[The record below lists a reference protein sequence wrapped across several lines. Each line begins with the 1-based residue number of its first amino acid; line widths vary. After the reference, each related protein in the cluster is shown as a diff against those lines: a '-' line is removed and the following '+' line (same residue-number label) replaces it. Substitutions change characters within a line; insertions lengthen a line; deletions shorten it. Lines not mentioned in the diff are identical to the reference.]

1 MRKNK
6 FFMGMLFILGL
17 LIIAGCSNSPTGN
30 VVKEIG
36 NEPFTG
42 EAKEFRVE
50 AFQFGFDPTVIE
62 VNQGDKVRI
71 IASSRDVPH
80 GFAIDEYGIN
90 LYLNGLRSE
99 TIEFIAD
106 KAGTFIYYC
115 NVPCG
120 GGHSSMRGKLIV
132 K

>member
-6 FFMGMLFILGL
+6 FFIGIFILGL
-17 LIIAGCSNSPTGN
+17 LVIAGCSNSPAGNSVEGTATGN
-30 VVKEIG
+30 V
-36 NEPFTG
+36 
-42 EAKEFRVE
+42 KEFKIE
-50 AFQFGFDPTVIE
+50 AFQFGFDPAIIE
-62 VNQGDKVRI
+62 VNQGDDVRI

-90 LYLNGLRSE
+90 LYLDGLRSK
-99 TIEFIAD
+99 TVEFTAD
-106 KAGTFIYYC
+106 KAGTFTFYC

-132 K
+132 KQK

>member
-6 FFMGMLFILGL
+6 FFIEILFILGI
-17 LIIAGCSNSPTGN
+17 LIITGCSNSSTGN
-30 VVKEIG
+30 IVKETSS
-36 NEPFTG
+36 EPFTG
-42 EAKEFRVE
+42 EVKEFRIE
-50 AFQFGFDPTVIE
+50 AFRYGFDPAVIE

-71 IASSRDVPH
+71 IATSRDVPH

-90 LYLNGLRSE
+90 LYLDGLRPK
-99 TIEFIAD
+99 TVEFTAD

-120 GGHSSMRGKLIV
+120 GGHSSMRGRLIV